1 MTSVSGPMSPARSLC
16 ILHSEDASL
25 RDRLAH
31 ALQDRAYVC
40 HAPDQNRLD
49 ELLEGPEPLLLIAD
63 LRASGALS
71 LLQHLQRLH
80 PHVVALALGTPESD
94 PFLGAQHAGV
104 YRVEPLDTDPR
115 WLRAILDM
123 ALERVGWM
131 QENQMLRDELAR
143 VRLIQQHGGGSSSRG
158 SSERTSIKLQP
169 LVKATRQ
176 LDPLEELF
184 EKIVEGVA
192 SSALVSRVGLFYRY
206 AGEQNFRLQA
216 QRCCLDDTA
225 TLEFS
230 DRDPL
235 VRWLQRHPRLITRAS
250 LEHVADPAERSL
262 LRRSLD
268 VLGAETFIP
277 LNLRGRVLGWL
288 FTGQSDG
295 LPFDHN
301 DHPELSL
308 LSEHV
313 VQAMDNT
320 IRHHEVIRQKDLG
333 ENLLQMM
340 QTAVITVDPEGNV
353 RWCNAPAEK
362 LFPALKNNLVQA
374 NGHGSVKPAPLIAA
388 EDLGSRVAG
397 LLRDALSGEPT
408 RDARIW
414 ESQAAGGRVL
424 SARTRQLLSNGKC
437 LGAVALVEDITDKLF
452 MDAQEEQHQRAIFW
466 RDLAAGLSH
475 EIRNPLVAIKTFT
488 QLLPKRHADAEFRQD
503 FAGAMAREVGRL
515 ETIVSQIEG
524 FAHPP
529 VSSDFGAI
537 EVQGMLEAAA
547 AAARQSTGVEDAKI
561 VVTAADDLPTVYG
574 DGGSLGQSFQHLFI
588 NAIEAAGRQ
597 KVRAQIRVRVVPQ
610 RAGDQVAGVK
620 LSILDNGDGI
630 PEELRSKVF
639 SPFCTIKA
647 QGMGLGLAI
656 AQRVVLDHGGRIEV
670 DATGVGVCVNVSL
683 PLRPPAQVSSNLP
696 AVSSAATQLPPTG
709 AAALRQAA
717 EREMGLR
724 ARNWGQ
730 LAT

>member
-1 MTSVSGPMSPARSLC
+1 MTSVSGPIAPARSLC
-16 ILHSEDASL
+16 ILHSEDAVL

-31 ALQDRAYVC
+31 SLQDRAYVC

-49 ELLEGPEPLLLIAD
+49 ELLEGPEPLLLIVD
-63 LRASGALS
+63 LRTPDALS
-71 LLQHLQRLH
+71 IVQHLHRLH
-80 PHVVALALGTPESD
+80 PHVVALALGMPESD
-94 PFLGAQHAGV
+94 PFIGAKSAGI
-104 YRVEPLDTDPR
+104 YRVEALETEPR
-115 WLRAILDM
+115 LLRAIIDA

-131 QENQMLRDELAR
+131 QENQMLREELAR
-143 VRLIQQHGGGSSSRG
+143 LRLLQQHGGGGGGRG
-158 SSERTSIKLQP
+158 VAERTSIKLQP

-192 SSALVSRVGLFYRY
+192 SSAMVSRVGLFYRY
-206 AGEQNFRLQA
+206 AGEANYRLQA

-225 TLEFS
+225 ALEFS

-250 LEHVADPAERSL
+250 LEHIADPTERSL

-295 LPFDHN
+295 LPFDYN

-313 VQAMDNT
+313 VQSMENT
-320 IRHHEVIRQKDLG
+320 IRHHEVLRQKDLG

-340 QTAVITVDPEGNV
+340 PTAVITVDPEGNV

-362 LFPALKNNLVQA
+362 LFPALKHNVVPTS
-374 NGHGSVKPAPLIAA
+374 GKPIPLIPA

-408 RDARIW
+408 REPRVW
-414 ESQAAGGRVL
+414 ESQSAGGRIL
-424 SARTRQLLSNGKC
+424 SARTRQLLSNGAC
-437 LGAVALVEDITDKLF
+437 LGAVALIDDITEKLF
-452 MDAQEEQHQRAIFW
+452 LDAQQEQQERAVFW

-529 VSSDFGAI
+529 VTSDVGSIDMPAL
-537 EVQGMLEAAA
+537 LEKAA
-547 AAARQSTGVEDAKI
+547 AAARKSTGAEEAKI
-561 VVTAADDLPTVYG
+561 TISADDDLPTVYG
-574 DGGSLGQSFQHLFI
+574 DPGSLGQSFQHLFT
-588 NAIEAAGRQ
+588 NAIEAAAR
-597 KVRAQIRVRVVPQ
+597 KRTRAVIRVRIVPQ
-610 RAGDQVAGVK
+610 RAGEQVAGVK

-630 PEELRSKVF
+630 PPELQPKVF

-670 DATGVGVCVNVSL
+670 DATGAGVCVNVSL
-683 PLRPPAQVSSNLP
+683 PLRPPAGGSSGMP
-696 AVSSAATQLPPTG
+696 AGGSPATQLPPANG
-709 AAALRQAA
+709 AALRQAA
-717 EREMGLR
+717 EIELGLR
-724 ARNWGQ
+724 ARSRSE
-730 LAT
+730 LAK